1 MEADLR
7 KAHAERSRQTR
18 VRRSQRESSLVDRIN
33 ELEQTLQARNE
44 KVAAL
49 TAQVMTLEQF
59 SKELL
64 QAVQV
69 RCNSGADV
77 QSTYTTETFTSQQ
90 EVSTDSGS
98 EFAW

>member
-1 MEADLR
+1 M
-7 KAHAERSRQTR
+7 
-18 VRRSQRESSLVDRIN
+18 VDRIK

-49 TAQVMTLEQF
+49 TAQVITLEQF

-69 RCNSGADV
+69 QCNSGASM
-77 QSTYTTETFTSQQ
+77 QPTYTTETFTSQQ
-90 EVSTDSGS
+90 EVCTDPGS